1 VKKRWGR
8 TAVVVSVI
16 GLSGLIVGSAIPVA
30 SQQPPERTTLTFFDP
45 RRTDYDKFVNAG
57 RRGFSPGDVLLF
69 IEKLRDPET
78 CDPAG
83 RIIGKFTVSKLVGRQ
98 NAFFQLD
105 FGFRLPDGT
114 ITGYHAGKFSDFES
128 ETRNRIAVTGGTD
141 AYRDAT
147 GEFTIV
153 PSEDK
158 MCGSRGD
165 LITVDL
171 LLE

>member
-1 VKKRWGR
+1 MKKRRGG
-8 TAVVVSVI
+8 AALAVSVI
-16 GLSGLIVGSAIPVA
+16 GLIALIVGSAIPVA
-30 SQQPPERTTLTFFDP
+30 SQQPAERTTLTFFDP

-78 CDPAG
+78 CDRAG
-83 RIIGKFTVSKLVGRQ
+83 KIIGKFTVSKLVGRQ
-98 NAFFQLD
+98 NAFFLLD
-105 FGFRLPDGT
+105 YNFRLPDGT
-114 ITGYHAGKFSDFES
+114 ITGSHGGKFSDFES
-128 ETRNRIAVTGGTD
+128 DTRNHLAVTGGTH

-153 PSEDK
+153 QSEDK

-171 LLE
+171 LLQ